1 MFISSIKK
9 ILFPFYKEQKIK
21 EIFKILNKNNNNAM
35 LVGGCVRN
43 YLSKKEIVDIDIAT
57 VFSPGEIVK
66 KFSNSGFTLV
76 KTGIS
81 HGTIILCKDG
91 KNFEITTLRE
101 DISTDGRHAKVLF
114 TNDWEKDSARR
125 DFTFNAIYLDQNG
138 KFLDP
143 QNGIKDLKEKK
154 IRFIGDPQKRI
165 QEDYLRILRFLR
177 FSIEYKDFNIDENT
191 IKIIKKNL
199 NGILNLSKERVYS
212 ELYKI
217 LKLDNFRDIFLN
229 SDLYEIFK
237 IIFPELKY
245 FERLKHIKDEIYNK
259 YLKSDPHLILA
270 LLLVDDKDNHFYF
283 SHKYKVSN
291 YLKDKLN
298 FVGKTF
304 LEAQKDKNFFKK
316 NLKKNIFY
324 HGKKR
329 ILSLSKFYFIY
340 HYKNNN
346 KNLQIILEEVNSINI
361 PEFPITGKH
370 LLDKGMRSGRRIGEV
385 LKKIEK
391 HWIENDFN
399 LNDEELTQL
408 IKKYI

>member
-143 QNGIKDLKEKK
+143 QNGI
-154 IRFIGDPQKRI
+154 
-165 QEDYLRILRFLR
+165 
-177 FSIEYKDFNIDENT
+177 
-191 IKIIKKNL
+191 
-199 NGILNLSKERVYS
+199 
-212 ELYKI
+212 
-217 LKLDNFRDIFLN
+217 
-229 SDLYEIFK
+229 
-237 IIFPELKY
+237 
-245 FERLKHIKDEIYNK
+245 
-259 YLKSDPHLILA
+259 
-270 LLLVDDKDNHFYF
+270 
-283 SHKYKVSN
+283 
-291 YLKDKLN
+291 
-298 FVGKTF
+298 
-304 LEAQKDKNFFKK
+304 
-316 NLKKNIFY
+316 
-324 HGKKR
+324 
-329 ILSLSKFYFIY
+329 
-340 HYKNNN
+340 
-346 KNLQIILEEVNSINI
+346 
-361 PEFPITGKH
+361 
-370 LLDKGMRSGRRIGEV
+370 
-385 LKKIEK
+385 
-391 HWIENDFN
+391 
-399 LNDEELTQL
+399 
-408 IKKYI
+408 